1 VLVKQVGQWQY
12 HQYQKEEATIM
23 SNRNDR
29 QTWSA
34 TRGRRGASSRRTQ
47 RRRRQKLQESEG
59 TGSKTKAK
67 IGEER
72 AEKGRGIVRKL

>member
-1 VLVKQVGQWQY
+1 VGQWQY

-34 TRGRRGASSRRTQ
+34 TRAVAAPPPGERRG
-47 RRRRQKLQESEG
+47 RRRQKLQESEG